1 MEERDLQL
9 MEESINYEAMNEI
22 HFYNSERKLEM
33 LFSDFQV
40 QKNAPEF
47 HDFYSFQIDVKHC
60 YVSASLRTE
69 CLDVDLVRF
78 LEGLRKLYRMEVRT
92 ASFVQT
98 IERNIELSFKLLEQG
113 KIQVY
118 VMIMGAYMKD
128 YYDDIT
134 LKFNYG
140 IDQSFLPELIQEI
153 EAVIHG

>member
-1 MEERDLQL
+1 
-9 MEESINYEAMNEI
+9 MNEI
-22 HFYNSERKLEM
+22 HFYNSERKLEI

-40 QKNAPEF
+40 QKDAPEF

-92 ASFVQT
+92 ASFIQT
-98 IERNIELSFKLLEQG
+98 IERNIELSFELIEQG
-113 KIQVY
+113 KILVY
-118 VMIMGAYMKD
+118 VIIMGAYLKD

-134 LKFNYG
+134 LKFKYG

-153 EAVIHG
+153 ETVINI

>member
-1 MEERDLQL
+1 MEERDLQF
-9 MEESINYEAMNEI
+9 MEESRNYEAINEI
-22 HFYNSERKLEM
+22 HFYNGERKLEM

-40 QKNAPEF
+40 QKDAPEF
-47 HDFYSFQIDVKHC
+47 HDFYSFQIDVKHL

-69 CLDVDLVRF
+69 CLDVDFVRF
-78 LEGLRKLYRMEVRT
+78 LEDLRKLYRMEVRT

-98 IERNIELSFKLLEQG
+98 IERNIELTFKLSEQG

-134 LKFNYG
+134 LKFKYG

-153 EAVIHG
+153 ETVINS

>member
-1 MEERDLQL
+1 
-9 MEESINYEAMNEI
+9 MNEI
-22 HFYNSERKLEM
+22 HFYNSERKLEI

-40 QKNAPEF
+40 QKDAPEF

-69 CLDVDLVRF
+69 CLDVDFVRF

-92 ASFVQT
+92 ASFIQT
-98 IERNIELSFKLLEQG
+98 IERNIELSFELIEQG
-113 KIQVY
+113 KILVY
-118 VMIMGAYMKD
+118 VIIMGAYLKD

-134 LKFNYG
+134 LKFKYG

-153 EAVIHG
+153 ETVINI

>member
-1 MEERDLQL
+1 MPSVEG
-9 MEESINYEAMNEI
+9 YCEAMNEI

-47 HDFYSFQIDVKHC
+47 HDFYSFQIDAKHC

-78 LEGLRKLYRMEVRT
+78 LEDLRKLYRMEVRT

-98 IERNIELSFKLLEQG
+98 IERNIELTFKLSEQG

-128 YYDDIT
+128 YYDDLT

-153 EAVIHG
+153 ETVINS